1 MDQETRRSWEYRG
14 GVSASWVDHMAFR
27 GDGEDLESH
36 VGPGLGKNVLDEGA
50 VCVEGAEHVGEGLAW
65 KAAVQWGWTL
75 PGGGRD
81 ARERRLERLAGL
93 GHPDKELDY
102 NQEGLSV
109 G

>member
-65 KAAVQWGWTL
+65 EGSCA
-75 PGGGRD
+75 
-81 ARERRLERLAGL
+81 AGL
-93 GHPDKELDY
+93 DPARWRQGCSGEKAGEASRAGPP
-102 NQEGLSV
+102 
-109 G
+109 

>member
-1 MDQETRRSWEYRG
+1 MWREQSMWEK
-14 GVSASWVDHMAFR
+14 
-27 GDGEDLESH
+27 
-36 VGPGLGKNVLDEGA
+36 GLLG
-50 VCVEGAEHVGEGLAW
+50 
-65 KAAVQWGWTL
+65 KAAVQRGWTL

>member
-1 MDQETRRSWEYRG
+1 MR
-14 GVSASWVDHMAFR
+14 
-27 GDGEDLESH
+27 
-36 VGPGLGKNVLDEGA
+36 GA
-50 VCVEGAEHVGEGLAW
+50 VCVEGAEHVGEGLGR
-65 KAAVQWGWTL
+65 KATVQWGWTL
-75 PGGGRD
+75 PGGRLED

>member
-1 MDQETRRSWEYRG
+1 MDQETQRNWEYRG
-14 GVSASWVDHMAFR
+14 GVSASWVDLVAFR
-27 GDGEDLESH
+27 GDMEDLESH

-50 VCVEGAEHVGEGLAW
+50 VCVEGAEHVGEGLAQE
-65 KAAVQWGWTL
+65 AAVQWGWTL
-75 PGGGRD
+75 PGGNQGCSG
-81 ARERRLERLAGL
+81 EKVERLAGL